1 MKAMLSRMLIAGPP
15 LLLSQSAFAA
25 VEKEGVLNEVA
36 ARYLE
41 ASATWGSVITGY
53 AEWLFWTLAVIS
65 MVWTFG
71 FMALRQAD
79 LGEFFSEFIRFT
91 IFTGFFYWLL
101 SNGPDMAMAI
111 IRSLSIVGGEASGMG
126 RSLSPSTP
134 IDIAFDILAKAGKSY
149 EWSSPIDNLSIF
161 LITLAILACLA
172 VVAANVLLAM
182 LTAYILAYAGIFVLG
197 FGGSRWTSDIALN
210 YFRAVIGIG
219 LKLMA
224 MTLMIGIG
232 ISILDG
238 YHHSLS
244 ENATITELMVVF
256 VVCLVLVILINTVP
270 NVIAGLIP
278 GGGSAGAAGSSFG
291 AGTLVGA
298 AVGAGAMAAGGAG
311 LAVRGAMATS
321 RGASGA
327 GSAIKAAVAAAQ
339 TGQATKTQSAA
350 PAMGSKQSTFSEKM
364 NQGIGTAAS
373 AAGHLRQGISQV
385 RSENRQAAISQ
396 TAGGRVADAIK
407 AQFED
412 KKPEDDE

>member
-1 MKAMLSRMLIAGPP
+1 
-15 LLLSQSAFAA
+15 
-25 VEKEGVLNEVA
+25 
-36 ARYLE
+36 
-41 ASATWGSVITGY
+41 
-53 AEWLFWTLAVIS
+53 
-65 MVWTFG
+65 
-71 FMALRQAD
+71 
-79 LGEFFSEFIRFT
+79 
-91 IFTGFFYWLL
+91 
-101 SNGPDMAMAI
+101 
-111 IRSLSIVGGEASGMG
+111 
-126 RSLSPSTP
+126 
-134 IDIAFDILAKAGKSY
+134 
-149 EWSSPIDNLSIF
+149 
-161 LITLAILACLA
+161 
-172 VVAANVLLAM
+172 
-182 LTAYILAYAGIFVLG
+182 
-197 FGGSRWTSDIALN
+197 
-210 YFRAVIGIG
+210 
-219 LKLMA
+219 
-224 MTLMIGIG
+224 MIGIG
-232 ISILDG
+232 VSILDS

-339 TGQATKTQSAA
+339 TDQTTKTQSAA
-350 PAMGSKQSTFSEKM
+350 PAMDSKQSTFSEKM